1 MGTLIEQPAPTQ
13 TIFSIKNTRSY
24 DSQAAGIRANY
35 GIYVRTI
42 LCTVVCIESRICCG
56 GEGGGGGGVYT
67 VQ

>member
-1 MGTLIEQPAPTQ
+1 MGTLIEQPAPTH

-42 LCTVVCIESRICCG
+42 LCSIESRICCG
-56 GEGGGGGGVYT
+56 GEGGDGGGGCTLYS